1 VTGYSAGTVSPK
13 EKCRISSQTLSVCLN
28 KRRSAQPL
36 RGAVLR
42 NLTLSP
48 KKAIIPVAQEGAIK
62 ILSDNRS
69 ASHNYHLLDR
79 YEAGLVLTGT
89 EVKSAK
95 DGKIQLKESYAEV
108 SENEAWLL
116 NAHISEY
123 SHGNIM
129 NHVPVRRRKL
139 LLHRSE
145 IDKLRSETREKG
157 LTIVPTKLYL
167 KAGRIKVE
175 IATAKGK
182 KFHDKREAIKAKE
195 MQAEAKAAIAR
206 RARQ

>member
-1 VTGYSAGTVSPK
+1 MDK
-13 EKCRISSQTLSVCLN
+13 
-28 KRRSAQPL
+28 
-36 RGAVLR
+36 
-42 NLTLSP
+42 
-48 KKAIIPVAQEGAIK
+48 PVDFK

-69 ASHNYHLLDR
+69 AGHDYHLMSR
-79 YEAGLVLTGT
+79 YEAGIVLTGT

-95 DGKIQLKESYAEV
+95 NGKIQLKESFAEV
-108 SENEAWLL
+108 NGNEMWLM

-129 NHVPVRRRKL
+129 NHPPVRKRKL
-139 LLHRSE
+139 LLHRTE
-145 IDKLRSETREKG
+145 IDKLRAETREKG

-167 KAGRIKVE
+167 KGGRIKIE

-182 KFHDKREAIKAKE
+182 KFHDKREATKAKE
-195 MQAEAKAAIAR
+195 MQAEAKAAIGR

>member
-1 VTGYSAGTVSPK
+1 MAEPGDF
-13 EKCRISSQTLSVCLN
+13 
-28 KRRSAQPL
+28 
-36 RGAVLR
+36 
-42 NLTLSP
+42 
-48 KKAIIPVAQEGAIK
+48 K

-69 ASHNYHLLDR
+69 AGHDYHLLDR

-95 DGKIQLKESYAEV
+95 NGKIQLKESYAEV
-108 SENEAWLL
+108 NDNEAWLL

-129 NHVPVRRRKL
+129 NHAPVRKRKL

-167 KAGRIKVE
+167 KGGLIKIE

-195 MQAEAKAAIAR
+195 MQAEAKAAIGR